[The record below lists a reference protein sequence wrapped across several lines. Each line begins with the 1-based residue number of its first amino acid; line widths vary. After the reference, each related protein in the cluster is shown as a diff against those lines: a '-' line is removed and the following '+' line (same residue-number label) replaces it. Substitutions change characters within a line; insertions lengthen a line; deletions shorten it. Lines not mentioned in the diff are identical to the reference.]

1 MVTYGSNN
9 SSEKGVDPMAYS
21 LDFRKCVIENIES
34 GMTWEKATT
43 TFSISRDTL
52 RRWLMLQKEKGSLK
66 DNPRKT
72 YKVSIGVE
80 N

>member
-34 GMTWEKATT
+34 GMTW
-43 TFSISRDTL
+43 
-52 RRWLMLQKEKGSLK
+52 
-66 DNPRKT
+66 
-72 YKVSIGVE
+72 VSIGVE